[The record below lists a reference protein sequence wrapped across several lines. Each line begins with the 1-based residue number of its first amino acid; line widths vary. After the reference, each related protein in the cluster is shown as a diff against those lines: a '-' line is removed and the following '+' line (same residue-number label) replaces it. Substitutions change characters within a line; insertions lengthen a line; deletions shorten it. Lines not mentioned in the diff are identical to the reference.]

1 VKRKAFNWPLALGL
15 GIVVIV
21 LDQWS
26 KHAITAAF
34 RYGEV
39 MPVTSFFN
47 LVLVHNKGA
56 AFSFLSG
63 ASGWQREFFIG
74 VTALALAV
82 IIWMVRR
89 HREELLFCWGL
100 ACVAAGAVGNLID
113 RVSYGYVVDF
123 LDFHAAGWHF
133 WAFNLAD
140 SSITLCAGMLI
151 LDSFRPRPATTS

>member
-1 VKRKAFNWPLALGL
+1 VKQKAFNWPLALGL

-140 SSITLCAGMLI
+140 SSITLGAGLLI
-151 LDSFRPRPATTS
+151 LDSFRPRPAATS

>member
-1 VKRKAFNWPLALGL
+1 MKQKAFNWPLALGL
-15 GIVVIV
+15 GIVVVV

-140 SSITLCAGMLI
+140 SSITLGAGLLI
-151 LDSFRPRPATTS
+151 LDSFRPRPAATS